1 MGYYSEVMISVT
13 KKGYERIKKDQEKF
27 DDYELLNL
35 FEVKNFE
42 KNNKSFVLLQTEDT
56 IKYYPEFEDI
66 KQLEK
71 TLSNLKDG
79 YVFVRLGEEYGD
91 IEFRNNAKVKELLE
105 PFDFIKKLYNLKS
118 KCAKIQLYKD
128 IPLSG
133 G

>member
-27 DDYELLNL
+27 ADYELLNL

-105 PFDFIKKLYNLKS
+105 PFDFIKKL
-118 KCAKIQLYKD
+118 AKDLNKELEKED
-128 IPLSG
+128 EEEFE
-133 G
+133 

>member
-27 DDYELLNL
+27 ADYELLNL

-42 KNNKSFVLLQTEDT
+42 KNNKSFILLQTEDT

-105 PFDFIKKLYNLKS
+105 PFDFIKKL
-118 KCAKIQLYKD
+118 AKDLNKELEKED
-128 IPLSG
+128 EEEFE
-133 G
+133 